1 MIEATQPEAR
11 PMESTI
17 EVDCIICGF
26 AEGISMLAHTEQ
38 IAYFGEHTQITL
50 TCPGCGWRQTDF
62 IPAESREGSCQCF
75 LISKTEDLKIRVIR
89 GSACTVRLLELDLEV
104 RPGSHSTGYVSNIE
118 GVLNRFQEVIDM
130 VGRQAAVE
138 ENWAA
143 ITELTKLTE
152 TMMEIRDGK
161 SSVTLEM
168 LDPCGHSMILTD
180 NVEERPLTD
189 AEVDDLPVGP
199 AAGLMEAGAAQS
211 RAGPVT
217 DE

>member
-1 MIEATQPEAR
+1 
-11 PMESTI
+11 MESTI

-26 AEGISMLAHTEQ
+26 AEGLQMLAHTEE

-62 IPAESREGSCQCF
+62 IPAESREGNCQCF
-75 LISKTEDLKIRVIR
+75 LISKTEDLRIRVIR

-152 TMMEIRDGK
+152 TMMEIRAGT

-168 LDPCGHSMILTD
+168 LDPCGHSMILTEGVD
-180 NVEERPLTD
+180 ERPLT
-189 AEVDDLPVGP
+189 ESEIDDLPVGP
-199 AAGLMEAGAAQS
+199 GTGLMEAGANQA
-211 RAGPVT
+211 RAGPGT
-217 DE
+217 EE